1 MKIKL
6 NPMFEQASGA
16 LGDLVFREVNGK
28 TVLSRKA
35 STSGLEPSA
44 AQSAHR
50 GRFRLAA
57 AYGKFA
63 MANQA
68 TREVYD
74 TVSEQKGIPAF
85 ALTVADFLNLPSVD
99 QVDMSAYNGQIG
111 NNIAIIT
118 SDDFGVVNVHVTITD
133 DSNNAVIQSGNAI
146 EYPVGTGHWNYGAS
160 VAVPAGTTVTVK
172 VTATDRPGGIAVSN
186 NTKTL

>member
-1 MKIKL
+1 MKVKL
-6 NPMFEQASGA
+6 NPAFEQMSGA

-28 TVLSRKA
+28 TIVSRKPV
-35 STSGLEPSA
+35 TSDVITE
-44 AQSAHR
+44 AQATHR
-50 GRFRLAA
+50 ERFRLAA

-63 MANQA
+63 MANSA
-68 TREVYD
+68 TREIYD
-74 TVSEQKGIPAF
+74 NVSEQKGIPAF